1 MTVLARS
8 RDVEGYAGLSMFL
21 APKQRGTDETPFPT
35 PGMKGGEIPVLGYR
49 GMKEY
54 DIGFDGFAVPADGL
68 LGGAEG
74 QGFKQLMQTFEGAR
88 IQTAARAV
96 GVAWRAFDLAFG
108 YACER
113 MQFGQPIVG
122 FPRIADKLAVM
133 LAETVMARNSPIS
146 PPAKR
151 TKAAVAISRLGWRN
165 CWARGWPLPMPT
177 SGCRSTAATAMRRNT
192 ESRAC
197 SAMRAF

>member
-96 GVAWRAFDLAFG
+96 GVAWRADLAFG

-133 LAETVMARNSPIS
+133 LAETVMARELTYFAAREKDKGRRCDIEAGM
-146 PPAKR
+146 AKLLGAR
-151 TKAAVAISRLGWRN
+151 VAFANADLGLQIHGGN
-165 CWARGWPLPMPT
+165 GYA
-177 SGCRSTAATAMRRNT
+177 RRNT
-192 ESRAC
+192 KSRAC

>member
-74 QGFKQLMQTFEGAR
+74 QA
-88 IQTAARAV
+88 
-96 GVAWRAFDLAFG
+96 
-108 YACER
+108 
-113 MQFGQPIVG
+113 
-122 FPRIADKLAVM
+122 
-133 LAETVMARNSPIS
+133 SS
-146 PPAKR
+146 
-151 TKAAVAISRLGWRN
+151 S
-165 CWARGWPLPMPT
+165 
-177 SGCRSTAATAMRRNT
+177 
-192 ESRAC
+192 
-197 SAMRAF
+197 